1 LLVTLR
7 TVANIWRQENQ
18 NRNAQEIARLGGSMI
33 DKLNGFLNDLIDV
46 GRKMD
51 GAKSTYEDAMKK
63 LYTGKGNVIVTAEK
77 MRLLGA
83 KTDKPL
89 PQNLVE
95 RATDNELISG
105 DEK

>member
-1 LLVTLR
+1 
-7 TVANIWRQENQ
+7 
-18 NRNAQEIARLGGSMI
+18 MI

-51 GAKSTYEDAMKK
+51 NAKSTYEDAMKK
-63 LYTGKGNVIVTAEK
+63 LYTGKGNVIITAEK
-77 MRLLGA
+77 MFLLGA

-95 RATDNELISG
+95 RAADNDLVS